1 MAERNGNG
9 ASGAPIVAGLLLALG
24 IAYAG
29 HQIAGALRAA
39 RATERFV
46 SVKGLSEREVNA
58 DLAVWPLTFSAVNDQ
73 LAALHAELER
83 GKGEVFGFLSKAGF
97 AAGEM
102 TASSPSIA
110 DLHTERHYGGAPPP
124 ARYHGTLTVTLRS
137 NQVAKVKTLTSQA
150 GALIERGV
158 VLASGG
164 QPAQYF
170 FTGLNAI
177 KPAMIAEATKN
188 ARKAAQQFAAD
199 SGSQVGAIREARQG
213 LFTIEDRD
221 AFTPEI
227 KAVRVVTTV
236 DYFLADEA
244 R

>member
-1 MAERNGNG
+1 MSDSKGTGRALG
-9 ASGAPIVAGLLLALG
+9 AIVGGLLLALG

-29 HQIAGALRAA
+29 HEIAGALRAA
-39 RATERFV
+39 RASERFV

-58 DLAVWPLTFSAVNDQ
+58 DLAVWPLTFTAVNEQ
-73 LAALHAELER
+73 LAPLHAELER
-83 GKGEVFGFLSKAGF
+83 GKTEVFGFLSKAGF
-97 AAGEM
+97 AATEM
-102 TASSPSIA
+102 TASSPSITDQHA
-110 DLHTERHYGGAPPP
+110 ERHYGGALPP

-137 NQVAKVKTLTSQA
+137 NQVDKLKALTSQA

-170 FTGLNAI
+170 FTGLNGI

-199 SGSQVGAIREARQG
+199 SGSTVGAIREARQG

-227 KAVRVVTTV
+227 KSVRVVTTV
-236 DYFLADEA
+236 DYFLGDGH
-244 R
+244 